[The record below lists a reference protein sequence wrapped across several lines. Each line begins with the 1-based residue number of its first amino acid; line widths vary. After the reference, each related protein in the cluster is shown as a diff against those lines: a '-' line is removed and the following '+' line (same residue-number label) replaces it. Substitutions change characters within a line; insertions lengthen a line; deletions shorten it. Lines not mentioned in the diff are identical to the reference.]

1 MSAGYCTGMCN
12 MYSHNHHTPDGPSY
26 NNSLPVSSSHG
37 FTSSIMLDFATR
49 AGSNG
54 VGNKWNTI
62 SQYILTIK

>member
-12 MYSHNHHTPDGPSY
+12 TITIHLMDRTHPSY

-62 SQYILTIK
+62 SKTLYTIK